1 MAVWGGVGQA
11 GGPRVCQAVASTPLP
26 GLVPLFGDQKPEVEL
41 ITKDNNELG
50 VYAILFGSQQLS
62 HGHV

>member
-1 MAVWGGVGQA
+1 MAAWGGVGQA
-11 GGPRVCQAVASTPLP
+11 GGPRVCHAVAATLLP

-41 ITKDNNELG
+41 ITKGNNELG